1 MRTVDHGHRP
11 TMIEAERPAFLK
23 AQEEIRMFS
32 YEGKKAL
39 VTGGGRGIGRAIALA
54 FAGQGAEVTIAAR
67 SRDELEAVAGEIR
80 ALGRKATVIPTDM
93 LDVVAA
99 QQLVATAAS
108 AMGGLHILV
117 NNAGGMVDIP
127 GAVGPLA
134 DATPEGFDAMYSLN
148 LRSPLFAAIAA
159 AKQMAAQGSGGAIL
173 NIVSID
179 AVFPAPTEALYG
191 SSKAALVNLTKVLA
205 YEVGKDR
212 VRVNAI
218 APGVI
223 DTALTAPWLA
233 TDEQRKDRASF
244 YPINRVGVPE
254 DVASAAVYLCS
265 DEAGWVSGNVL
276 YVTGGQLATS
286 DVFRWVRAHNEVP
299 EASRI

>member
-1 MRTVDHGHRP
+1 MVD
-11 TMIEAERPAFLK
+11 AERPAFLK
-23 AQEEIRMFS
+23 TQEEIHMFS

-54 FAGQGAEVTIAAR
+54 FAGQGADVTIAAR

-99 QQLVATAAS
+99 QQLVATAAE